1 MLFTKKGKIKAYL
14 TTKRE
19 RSTFDD
25 ILQNLIDKQFE
36 EKLFAMGL
44 TKIDVHIDWFDDY
57 KRVSV
62 QARKGKYFVELQ
74 VHPNEFTVAYD
85 VDEADNDT
93 EYRLISLE
101 YFYNTV
107 EQIIVAL

>member
-1 MLFTKKGKIKAYL
+1 MLFTKKEKIKTYL
-14 TTKRE
+14 TTKQN

-25 ILQNLIDKQFE
+25 ILQNYIDNQFE

-57 KRVSV
+57 KCVSV
-62 QARKGKYFVELQ
+62 QARKSKYFVEIQ

-85 VDEADNDT
+85 DVEADDDM

>member
-1 MLFTKKGKIKAYL
+1 M
-14 TTKRE
+14 
-19 RSTFDD
+19 
-25 ILQNLIDKQFE
+25 
-36 EKLFAMGL
+36 
-44 TKIDVHIDWFDDY
+44 
-57 KRVSV
+57 SV